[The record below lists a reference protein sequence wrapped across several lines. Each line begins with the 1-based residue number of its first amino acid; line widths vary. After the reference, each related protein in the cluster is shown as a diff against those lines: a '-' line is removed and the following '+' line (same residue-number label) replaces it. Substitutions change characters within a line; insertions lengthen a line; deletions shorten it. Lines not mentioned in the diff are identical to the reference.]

1 MATSSMARNDCSRL
15 YKLPSPRSVTA
26 RLNTR
31 LKCLAVPLSIASFAL
46 TSESLAGELPERLK
60 GYSIDA
66 QSTMRMDGRDKGR
79 PFQEF
84 NTRFM
89 RIYISSSGRIFDYSK
104 VEAVG
109 ARTGQ
114 FAGGNS
120 GMKVVRFGE
129 EWLLGNVGQR
139 WDASSTGLI
148 KSRIY
153 PWGKQIYSITISS
166 DLRNCTITEE
176 MRSTLPDKRFFLFQW
191 SGHTI
196 SEVVSHETVASSC
209 QIFDKNIFDESVRG
223 GAEIK

>member
-1 MATSSMARNDCSRL
+1 MSVLDYR
-15 YKLPSPRSVTA
+15 LPSARRVTA
-26 RLNTR
+26 RPNAR
-31 LKCLAVPLSIASFAL
+31 LKFLAVTLCIASFAL
-46 TSESLAGELPERLK
+46 TNESAAAELLERLK

-66 QSTMRMDGRDKGR
+66 QSTMRIEGRDKGR
-79 PFQEF
+79 PFQEL

-89 RIYISSSGRIFDYSK
+89 KIYISSSGRIFDYSK

-139 WDASSTGLI
+139 WDISGAGLI
-148 KSRIY
+148 RSRIY
-153 PWGKQIYSITISS
+153 PWGRQIYSISIST
-166 DLRNCTITEE
+166 DLSNCAVTEE

-209 QIFDKNIFDESVRG
+209 QIFYRNIFDDS
-223 GAEIK
+223 AH